1 MRAKGQTSIHLLL
14 ASIVTTFGVML
25 ILIIMSMS
33 WELWMIPVILI
44 GNTLVWCLH
53 IGRAGSDI
61 FYENLC
67 SGLLMVGFFFFGVH
81 EITLFDIPAI
91 ACMML
96 LIFSMFDKKR
106 LLYMTVSLYVLIL
119 LYHSF
124 VLHTI
129 NHDMSTQ
136 YIIRLGFGS
145 TVVAGSMA
153 IARYRIKRRQETRIK
168 HESTLAQ
175 LEKAGQQNAEFLSNV
190 SHELRTPINMVLG
203 ISEVILEKDIS
214 PEIRKDMRSIK
225 MAGKRLSNQINN
237 MLDYTEIMEGTLT
250 PAKESYMITS
260 VLNDIITMT
269 AMQSSKHQLEMV
281 FDLDPK
287 TPAVLIGDA
296 EKISHVLKILLENS
310 IKFTEEG
317 GINICIGFRQET
329 YGINLLIDIYDTGIG
344 MTDSQMKQMCD
355 DFYQADTGSSRFAG
369 GLGLGLPIAR
379 GLLHAMGG
387 FIHFDSKE
395 QQGLEA
401 HITIPQG
408 VENDMPS
415 MMISDPERLCIA
427 CYFRPEKYS
436 SDEVRSYYDKMIL
449 HMVEGLSIEGYQA
462 HNFEGLLKLQS
473 SHALTHVFIAQAEY
487 EENRH
492 YYEEL
497 TEKLQVVVIA
507 EREFMPEYGS
517 RLLVIHKPFFA
528 LSVVNLLNGEVK
540 ANGFGEAQAAG
551 RKPFLCE
558 GVRVLAVDDEEMNLV
573 VAKGVLG
580 SYGIQVDTCL
590 SGREAVER
598 CASTSYD
605 IVFLDHMMP
614 GFDGV
619 ETLKQIREMKN
630 GMYQELPVIA
640 LTANT
645 ISGAR
650 EMFRNEGFTEFI
662 PKPIDRAVL
671 ERVLGKVLPMRCIQ
685 YGHMSAASEDLP
697 KGALSPSGFP
707 QRGAK
712 KKNAALDPDTDV
724 YKDAMLEDM
733 IPERNGL
740 EERISIESLQESD
753 IQQESISEES
763 PQETSVMKEDNSKES
778 PQNASV
784 PEEDILEGSPQKPD
798 VSEDSMRESDGEEEI
813 LIENSISEEVV
824 PEELIPQEE
833 HFEMPE
839 QIMQEET
846 VWEDPLPE
854 ETIPVSGSTV
864 SFSNLRRIGINVQL
878 GLDYCC
884 GEEEFYLEMLRMFC
898 EQAVDKRAE
907 IVFLYESAN
916 WTDYTVK
923 VHALK
928 STSLT
933 IGAERLAEQAK
944 MLEQAGKKGNIEY
957 VRHGHPILLRM
968 YDEVCETITGL

>member
-136 YIIRLGFGS
+136 DIIRLGFGS

-395 QQGLEA
+395 QQGLQA

-671 ERVLGKVLPMRCIQ
+671 ERVLRKVLPMRCIQ